1 MRFDWIELALNL
13 RLRRIQANDAR
24 NEREVDR
31 AIFPLIENDHY
42 DTEYEHREA
51 DRQLCQIFDKVAIAM
66 DPTTGFP
73 LFVDVNARVIRFH
86 SILSA
91 FFFCSNFPNQNGDRW
106 YSIFKFLVFP
116 LILSE
121 PRQPLKRIDQVGIKH
136 IVLGVPY
143 TLVNAIGGLLVDAE
157 QSSLLR
163 NRIHERNALLI

>member
-91 FFFCSNFPNQNGDRW
+91 FFLLKFPEPKRG
-106 YSIFKFLVFP
+106 SLV
-116 LILSE
+116 
-121 PRQPLKRIDQVGIKH
+121 
-136 IVLGVPY
+136 
-143 TLVNAIGGLLVDAE
+143 
-157 QSSLLR
+157 
-163 NRIHERNALLI
+163 